1 MFVEQRR
8 IVVVEAEV
16 FVRVVVLVVVKVG
29 LLFARIV
36 QVQEVKVAGVA
47 SSAFE
52 AVEDAELEVLV
63 MFAADLPLEFS
74 EHGEERHYYR
84 VVL

>member
-1 MFVEQRR
+1 MFLEQQR

-16 FVRVVVLVVVKVG
+16 FVQVAALVAVKVG
-29 LLFARIV
+29 LFARIV
-36 QVQEVKVAGVA
+36 QVQEVEVVDVA

-52 AVEDAELEVLV
+52 VVEDAELEVLV